1 MLRQQDPDEH
11 EVTIQVLDKDD
22 LTADGRLGEGV
33 VDLRTQ
39 EPCGLSA
46 VTTMNKGKPVGKVTV
61 SFHAA

>member
-22 LTADGRLGEGV
+22 LAAEAV

-39 EPCGLSA
+39 EPRGLS
-46 VTTMNKGKPVGKVTV
+46 VVNTMNKGKPVGKVTV